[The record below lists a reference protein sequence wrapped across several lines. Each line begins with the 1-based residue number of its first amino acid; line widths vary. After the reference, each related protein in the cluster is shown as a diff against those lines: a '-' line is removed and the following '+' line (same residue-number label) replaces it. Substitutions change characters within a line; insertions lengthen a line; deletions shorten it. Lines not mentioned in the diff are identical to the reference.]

1 MQLSD
6 KQLNNLD
13 KTALIIIVSSLQD
26 QLQVLQ
32 SQLDHTH
39 TQLDQANAKLS
50 DNNRQIELLT
60 EQIRLMNQRV
70 FGRKTESA
78 TSRQID
84 GQLSLFDTPQFEA
97 FNEAEYLKKDQLKE
111 PEITEVIIPTY
122 RRKKALGK
130 READLAGLPAR
141 IMHHKL
147 SEEELAQKF
156 PDGYKELPE
165 EVYKRLHIIPETF
178 IVDEHHVHIYA
189 SKKNDGT
196 IVKAKRPKDLF
207 RNSIA
212 TPSLVAS
219 IINGKYINA
228 IPLERQARAH
238 KDNGIALSTNT
249 MANWVIKSSD
259 EYLSLIYDRLHELIY
274 DSKVIHADE
283 TPTKV
288 MRIENTKIKNGK
300 KTYMWVYRNRPLR
313 GTHPIVLFDWQPSR
327 RADHPREFL
336 RDFSGIVITDG
347 YQVYHKLGR
356 ERQDLTVAGCWVHAR
371 RPFAEFIKAVDEET
385 ASKTVARQAYDMI
398 TEIMHIDNTLDDL
411 SAADRKKQRRLLLS
425 GKVDAYFAWVKE
437 SYSRLLRNSK
447 IGKALAYSI
456 NQEVYLRV
464 FLSDGNVP
472 MDNNY
477 AEQAIRPF
485 TIGRKNF
492 VLIESSNG
500 AKASAILYS
509 LVETAKANMVNT
521 YEYFNLLLT
530 EIPKHMDDKDLKF
543 IDELLPWSPRIQQ
556 ECPIRFKK
564 S

>member
-564 S
+564 T

>member
-543 IDELLPWSPRIQQ
+543 IDELLPWSPRIQK